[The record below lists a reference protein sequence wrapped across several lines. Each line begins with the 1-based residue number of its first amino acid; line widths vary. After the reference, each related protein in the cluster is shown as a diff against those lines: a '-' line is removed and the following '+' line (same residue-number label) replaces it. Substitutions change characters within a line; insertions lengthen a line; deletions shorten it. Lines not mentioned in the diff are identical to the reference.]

1 MTALSVLLIALIMG
15 LLMLLLTR
23 QQRRRLVE
31 LRPVELRPLE
41 LRPLRGYR
49 ALLNQVGRAVESGR
63 QIHVGLGRGGLH
75 QVSSPASLAALRT
88 LENLAGKSSAS
99 TAPPFVTVNDGT
111 LLLAAQDKVRQAYDA
126 AGRTG
131 ELAPAPAQF
140 MADSAYP
147 FVYAAAANALIHSEN
162 VGSNILLGHFGV
174 EIGIVCEAG
183 SRRQVAQIVG
193 SVDLEAV
200 ALAMAVTDDV
210 LVGEEMLAAGAYLEG
225 KPSQIASVQ
234 AQDVLRW
241 VIALAVLVN
250 SVIYFWGG
258 SG

>member
-1 MTALSVLLIALIMG
+1 MESMTALAVLLIALIMG

-23 QQRRRLVE
+23 QQRRRPL
-31 LRPVELRPLE
+31 ELRPLE

-49 ALLNQVGRAVESGR
+49 SLLNQVGRAVESGR

-75 QVSSPASLAALRT
+75 QRSSPASLAALTT
-88 LENLAGKSSAS
+88 LDHLAARSSAS
-99 TAPPFVTVNDGT
+99 TAPPFVTVNEGT
-111 LLLAAQDKVRQAYDA
+111 LLLAAQDKVRQAYDT

-131 ELAPAPAQF
+131 ELAPGLAQF
-140 MADSAYP
+140 MADSPYP

-162 VGSNILLGHFGV
+162 VGSNILLGHFGA
-174 EIGIVCEAG
+174 EIGILAEAG

-193 SVDLEAV
+193 STDLEAV
-200 ALAMAVTDDV
+200 ALATAITDNV

-225 KPSQIASVQ
+225 KPSQVASLQ

-241 VIALAVLVN
+241 VIVLAVLVN
-250 SVIYFWGG
+250 SLIGLWGG
-258 SG
+258 GG

>member
-1 MTALSVLLIALIMG
+1 MESITALSVLLIALVMG
-15 LLMLLLTR
+15 LLMLLLAR
-23 QQRRRLVE
+23 QQRRRPL
-31 LRPVELRPLE
+31 ELRPLE

-49 ALLNQVGRAVESGR
+49 ALLDQVGRAVESGR

-75 QVSSPASLAALRT
+75 QRSSPASLAALGT

-147 FVYAAAANALIHSEN
+147 FVYAAAANALMHSEN
-162 VGSNILLGHFGV
+162 VGSNILLGHFGA
-174 EIGIVCEAG
+174 EIGIICEAG

-193 SVDLEAV
+193 SIDLEAV
-200 ALAMAVTDDV
+200 ALARAVTDDV

-250 SVIYFWGG
+250 SVLYLWGG